1 MDQNCKLRPVSP
13 KKRIELDEI
22 ELATRLATG
31 ETMRECAIRYGVT
44 GPVVGRRVTAWR
56 QAVTTGLDDPRR
68 VLYWRDRASSTRVAR
83 RWLFLQTKDPRW
95 APTSVELAAE
105 SGKPG

>member
-1 MDQNCKLRPVSP
+1 VSP

-44 GPVVGRRVTAWR
+44 GPVVGRRVAAWR
-56 QAVTTGLDDPRR
+56 QAVTTGLEDPQR
-68 VLYWRDRASSTRVAR
+68 VLYWRDSASTTRVAR

-95 APTSVELAAE
+95 APTSVELAEE
-105 SGKPG
+105 SGESA